1 MKMPKWKL
9 QSLSVYKEQTLF
21 TEIEEQDSLYLSEIL
36 LYAPEIAVQTEIDQ
50 TGYRLITNCENFLTL
65 PKESKKKY

>member
-9 QSLSVYKEQTLF
+9 QSLQVSKEQTLF

-36 LYAPEIAVQTEIDQ
+36 LYAQEIAVQTEIDQ

-65 PKESKKKY
+65 PKNKF